1 MTEPLE
7 ERVPQAADHA
17 AENQSLPPPEA
28 QSVPPE
34 DRRGGSLTAANFPDA
49 LESIISDSPRSLGS
63 DAVTRLLLGW
73 VKDSQNRLSV
83 SDQQR
88 EQAVRALSESQK
100 QLGSEREKRV
110 RIEERLAAQIEHAPL
125 EKLALAS
132 GVGLFG
138 FAIGHYD
145 QLVIAL
151 PLTVIGIVLVFAST
165 IIGKPKK

>member
-1 MTEPLE
+1 VTEPLA
-7 ERVPQAADHA
+7 ERVPQAADQA
-17 AENQSLPPPEA
+17 AKDQSLPPPEA

-34 DRRGGSLTAANFPDA
+34 DRRGGPLTATSFPDA

-73 VKDSQNRLSV
+73 VRDSQNRLSV

-110 RIEERLAAQIEHAPL
+110 RIEERLAAQNEHAPL

-138 FAIGHYD
+138 FAIGHFD
-145 QLVIAL
+145 QLAIAL

-165 IIGKPKK
+165 VIGKPKK